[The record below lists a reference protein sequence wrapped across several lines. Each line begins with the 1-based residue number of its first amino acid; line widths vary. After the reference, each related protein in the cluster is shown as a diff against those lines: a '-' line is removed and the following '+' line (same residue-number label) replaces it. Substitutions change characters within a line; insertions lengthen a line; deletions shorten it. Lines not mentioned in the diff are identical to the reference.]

1 MINKIAR
8 LIKLEGKRQLRK
20 AINETNK
27 RVEQME
33 IDRLIEKCERIENK
47 QIQWH
52 NEQIQWHNEQIDKW
66 INRTESQTRERAIA
80 NHQEQIQWHN
90 EQIDFLSK
98 SN

>member
-1 MINKIAR
+1 MLNTITR
-8 LIKLEGKRQLRK
+8 LMKLEGKRQLRK

-52 NEQIQWHNEQIDKW
+52 NEQI
-66 INRTESQTRERAIA
+66 
-80 NHQEQIQWHN
+80 
-90 EQIDFLSK
+90 DFLSK